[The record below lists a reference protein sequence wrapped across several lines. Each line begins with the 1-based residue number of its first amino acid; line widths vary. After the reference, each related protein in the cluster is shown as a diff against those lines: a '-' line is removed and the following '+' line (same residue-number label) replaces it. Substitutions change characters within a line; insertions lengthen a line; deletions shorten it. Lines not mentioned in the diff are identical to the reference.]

1 MKSPHDIILRPV
13 LTEKGYD
20 GIADKQYVFEVAVD
34 ANKVEI
40 KKAMEKVFKD
50 IKVERVNTL
59 RQMGKIKR
67 QGRTSGRT
75 PEIKKAYVKLTE
87 DSKPIEFFEGM
98 V

>member
-1 MKSPHDIILRPV
+1 MKNPHDIILRPV

-20 GIADKQYVFEVAVD
+20 GIADKRYVFEVAIG

-40 KKAMEKVFKD
+40 KNALEKVFKD

-59 RQMGKIKR
+59 RVLGKIKR

-75 PEIKKAYVKLTE
+75 PEVKKAYVKLTE